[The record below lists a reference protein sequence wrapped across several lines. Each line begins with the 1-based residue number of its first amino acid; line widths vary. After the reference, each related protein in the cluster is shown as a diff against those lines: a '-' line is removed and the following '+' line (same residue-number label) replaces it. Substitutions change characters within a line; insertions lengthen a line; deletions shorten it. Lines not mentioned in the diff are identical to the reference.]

1 VRLKLTI
8 KTDDIR
14 RTTPR
19 IRNHPTPRNHIMKEL
34 DFPIEKVE
42 MRPHT
47 LPTRPT
53 YSPRYRPLLTA
64 FLLILFIPIAFYRLV
79 PPFTRVTDNVFTSLT
94 SSLSLLHQTS
104 THCTKDI
111 GNAQCC
117 ITYLAATPCLDECR
131 KQYVDRETLRL
142 TEEYEG
148 CAERCLG
155 EYDNVCRRL
164 A

>member
-1 VRLKLTI
+1 
-8 KTDDIR
+8 
-14 RTTPR
+14 
-19 IRNHPTPRNHIMKEL
+19 MKE
-34 DFPIEKVE
+34 PEYQSIPSEKDE
-42 MRPHT
+42 MRRKT
-47 LPTRPT
+47 SKYT
-53 YSPRYRPLLTA
+53 PRYRPLLTA
-64 FLLILFIPIAFYRLV
+64 LLLILFIPRILYHLV
-79 PPFTRVTDNVFTSLT
+79 LPFSRATDNALTSLT

-117 ITYLAATPCLDECR
+117 ATYLAATPCLDECR

-148 CAERCLG
+148 CAVRCLG